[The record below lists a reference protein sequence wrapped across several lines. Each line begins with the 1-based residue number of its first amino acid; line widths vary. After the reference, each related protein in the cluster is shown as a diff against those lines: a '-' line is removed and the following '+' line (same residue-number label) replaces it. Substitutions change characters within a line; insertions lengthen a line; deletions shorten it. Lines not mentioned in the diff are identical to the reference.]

1 MEMKLLAAAVCGVLV
16 GGLVGC
22 SQGPKP
28 GAKPAAGKGIGGTI
42 KGFHHISL
50 SVENVDKSIAFY
62 RDYFGCELL
71 PGGGMRS
78 GKEVSEGVG
87 VPNAELKNFKL
98 RAPNSD
104 VIIELIEYVSVKGK
118 PLAPHHIS
126 DFHIAHTCFIVD
138 DLDKTHEL
146 LGAKDVKF
154 LSPPVVVAQTGAKFN
169 YAYDPDGNM
178 IELVQLPKKK

>member
-1 MEMKLLAAAVCGVLV
+1 MMKRVIKPAAACWLV
-16 GGLVGC
+16 VGSLVGC
-22 SQGPKP
+22 SQPAKKP
-28 GAKPAAGKGIGGTI
+28 PAPEGKGIGGTI

-50 SVENVDKSIAFY
+50 SVKDVDKSIAFY
-62 RDYFGCELL
+62 RNLFGCELL

-138 DLDKTHEL
+138 DLDRTYEL
-146 LGAKDVKF
+146 LKAKEVRF

-178 IELVQLPKKK
+178 IELVQLPKK